1 MSDIQETMAKKR
13 KAADTMQAI
22 LEGQT
27 RTVRILTYTKAQLPT
42 AHCLE
47 LGGFDGMLIFNDGQ
61 ATFNVQQTTFIRV
74 LLRACNWPNVYN
86 YSSTGQTPFVP
97 AWQTGA
103 ALPFH
108 GPHNVESITAR
119 IKLVAEDT
127 TASGLKMASLIFEIV
142 PSDVPLVMRDA
153 TAKHI
158 CLQHGMNVPPAI
170 ADAYQCQSAENHG
183 YQCQSVFQTTPPR
196 STNSTASSPGSSAS
210 HGGAPSST
218 MQAEFVEGIKILRG
232 IKRAM
237 QARKIWVD
245 EEEAPNQ
252 CAQM

>member
-13 KAADTMQAI
+13 KAADTVQAI

-97 AWQTGA
+97 AWQTGRGGGGK
-103 ALPFH
+103 F
-108 GPHNVESITAR
+108 ES
-119 IKLVAEDT
+119 KE
-127 TASGLKMASLIFEIV
+127 KW
-142 PSDVPLVMRDA
+142 A
-153 TAKHI
+153 TEP
-158 CLQHGMNVPPAI
+158 V
-170 ADAYQCQSAENHG
+170 
-183 YQCQSVFQTTPPR
+183 V
-196 STNSTASSPGSSAS
+196 
-210 HGGAPSST
+210 
-218 MQAEFVEGIKILRG
+218 
-232 IKRAM
+232 
-237 QARKIWVD
+237 
-245 EEEAPNQ
+245 
-252 CAQM
+252 